1 MLNFVVRD
9 LSKKQQTVF
18 FRGSSPEEAT
28 EDIISKQLPEVVRL
42 NAEGVLSVEN
52 IDVFCEKGVFDVDQV
67 NKNNHLKIARSTYNM
82 TYNNLCC
89 VCYF

>member
-42 NAEGVLSVEN
+42 NAEGALSVEN

-67 NKNNHLKIARSTYNM
+67 NNNNHLKIARSTYNM

>member
-42 NAEGVLSVEN
+42 NAEGALSVEN

-67 NKNNHLKIARSTYNM
+67 NNNNH
-82 TYNNLCC
+82 
-89 VCYF
+89 